1 MSPSHLLSLP
11 LTNFSQHNRSE
22 RMLPATPEPGGRRW
36 NWGLGG
42 KRNMKYFCQE
52 TQQRLTYVQRCF
64 PRHSKGD
71 RALLHFPPAQCQARQ
86 RFVVNK
92 STDRPVNINRS
103 SGNAAQPPCV
113 LVELMNAHTDNVKIL
128 RHGSVKIPQGAFDSL
143 KS

>member
-1 MSPSHLLSLP
+1 
-11 LTNFSQHNRSE
+11 
-22 RMLPATPEPGGRRW
+22 
-36 NWGLGG
+36 
-42 KRNMKYFCQE
+42 MKYFCQE
-52 TQQRLTYVQRCF
+52 IQQRLTYVQRCF

-86 RFVVNK
+86 HFVVNK
-92 STDRPVNINRS
+92 STDILII
-103 SGNAAQPPCV
+103 

>member
-11 LTNFSQHNRSE
+11 LTNFSQRNRSE
-22 RMLPATPEPGGRRW
+22 RMLPATPEPAGRRW
-36 NWGLGG
+36 NWELGG

-52 TQQRLTYVQRCF
+52 IQQRLTYVQRCF

-86 RFVVNK
+86 HFVVNK
-92 STDRPVNINRS
+92 STDILII
-103 SGNAAQPPCV
+103 
-113 LVELMNAHTDNVKIL
+113 LVELMNAHTDNAKIL